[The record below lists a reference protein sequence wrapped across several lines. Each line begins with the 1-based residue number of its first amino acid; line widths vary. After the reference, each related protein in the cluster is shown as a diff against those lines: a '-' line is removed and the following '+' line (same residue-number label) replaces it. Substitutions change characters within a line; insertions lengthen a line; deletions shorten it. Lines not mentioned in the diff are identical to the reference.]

1 MCFTLS
7 YLQHNW
13 WRSKQGSSS
22 LEGCRWWVRGIG
34 FEAQTLR
41 SVRSCLLY
49 RKRQNK
55 FGCRPESGLH
65 PSPPLCPPPQRLRL
79 GSYIFDPH
87 EWWSHTEKK
96 KHRSFNRR
104 FPTVEKRKEKGSV
117 KSDTLLLFASWSQ
130 NFQHNLTKLRK
141 YSAHIIKNDLFIT
154 LLLLNAFIKKSNH
167 SVLPRQWSKS
177 AWRGQFCCIRKFT
190 FFFFFKGGKCF
201 ILQPTIQL

>member
-1 MCFTLS
+1 MVFNCIWQMKLFNYSSNTFFCYSTVPCLSVYLCKSCIESLNYWIISFSDFCIALYKRETHLMCFTLS

-96 KHRSFNRR
+96 KHRSFNRG
-104 FPTVEKRKEKGSV
+104 FPAAEKRKEKNV
-117 KSDTLLLFASWSQ
+117 KSDTLFAS
-130 NFQHNLTKLRK
+130 
-141 YSAHIIKNDLFIT
+141 
-154 LLLLNAFIKKSNH
+154 
-167 SVLPRQWSKS
+167 
-177 AWRGQFCCIRKFT
+177 
-190 FFFFFKGGKCF
+190 
-201 ILQPTIQL
+201 